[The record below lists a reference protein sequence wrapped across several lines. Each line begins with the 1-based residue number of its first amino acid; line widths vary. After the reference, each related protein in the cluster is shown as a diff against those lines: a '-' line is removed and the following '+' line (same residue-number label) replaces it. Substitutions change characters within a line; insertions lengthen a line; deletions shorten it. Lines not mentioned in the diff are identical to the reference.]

1 MGNVP
6 TESEILDAARP
17 LVAAGLALHWLRRR
31 EKAPIEA
38 NWSTAPVHTTV
49 SLAAAYRAGSNIGI
63 RLGEP
68 SRTAAGYVHLIDI
81 DIRDPNQ
88 AADAWVALLKLW
100 PDAKSA
106 PHVRSGSGGA
116 SEHRYFVTETPFRS
130 KKLAVSAGF
139 ELVFDPKLG
148 REVKK
153 RDWEIE
159 LFGTGKQA
167 VLPPSLHPDTGNPY
181 VWGSPLQTDLL
192 ELGIGPY
199 LSAQTVSG
207 WGVST
212 DEPALDEDD
221 DLFALVR
228 AEPMGLS
235 EAEIAAA
242 VDGVPPEW
250 VEDRDCWLQVGQAL
264 HHEYQGGAPGFER
277 WCEWSRQSAKFDIQD
292 QKRVWKSLRERSK
305 NPVRMASLIKVAGD
319 YRLASAHA
327 EMDDLLGSDCLL
339 GEPGTAVAVI
349 PAAPALAADLA
360 DLLGEVAPVQP
371 APKPGP
377 VIDPEWKS
385 YLHRN
390 EEGVIKATL
399 PNVQLIVRNDIRTRG
414 IIAFNEFTQDMV
426 LLRAPGTLRLKKESP
441 KPIRQLD
448 GRLWVMSDPLNGD
461 TWTDS
466 HDHALRAVIEAPER
480 QGGYGLKA
488 SVQDVR
494 AAIDMVAHE
503 NAFHPVRDYLQG
515 LAWDGVSRV
524 EGLFVDYLGS
534 ENNAYH
540 RAIARMTLVGAVTR
554 IFEPGHKFDFVPILE
569 GVQGKRKS
577 TFIEILARSWFS
589 ELEGDLHDRKQLVE
603 KMQGA
608 WILEIPELQGFSK
621 AEVTTIKG
629 FVSARKDKVRMA
641 YARRA
646 VEFPRQCIFMGS
658 TNDGE
663 YLKDSTG
670 GRRFWPVACN
680 IGEIDTARLARNVD
694 QVWAEAVALYREMR
708 RNCNAETL
716 PLYLSDQEAGREAG
730 ILQESRRAVGADD
743 VMAGQIEDW
752 LTQPIGADLG
762 LDDLEGETP
771 EYRTRTCLLEIW
783 VQMLGRD
790 KAAYTDRDQQLL
802 GRAMRKVE
810 GWRVSGARHRF
821 TGGIGQQRAYEKVG

>member
-1 MGNVP
+1 MGTVP
-6 TESEILDAARP
+6 TQSEILDAARP

-38 NWSTAPVHTTV
+38 DWPTAPFHTIE
-49 SLAAAYRAGSNIGI
+49 SLTAAYRQGSNIGI

-68 SRTAAGYVHLIDI
+68 SHTAAGYVHLIDI

-88 AADAWVALLKLW
+88 AADAWAALLKLW

-106 PHVRSGSGGA
+106 PFVLSGSGGA
-116 SEHRYFVTETPFRS
+116 SEHRYFVTEKPLRS
-130 KKLAVSAGF
+130 KKLAVSPGF
-139 ELVFDPKLG
+139 ELVFDPKKG

-167 VLPPSLHPDTGNPY
+167 VLPPSIHPDTGNPY
-181 VWGSPLQTDLL
+181 TWGLPIAADLL
-192 ELGIGPY
+192 ELGIGPI
-199 LSAQTVSG
+199 LSAETVQS

-212 DEPALDEDD
+212 DDLALDEDD

-242 VDGVPPEW
+242 VGGLPPEW

-305 NPVRMASLIKVAGD
+305 NPVRMASLIKAAGD
-319 YRLASAHA
+319 YRLAVAHA
-327 EMDDLLGSDCLL
+327 DMEELLG
-339 GEPGTAVAVI
+339 GEAGTALAVI
-349 PAAPALAADLA
+349 PAAPALADDLA
-360 DLLGEVAPVQP
+360 DLLGEVAQVK
-371 APKPGP
+371 PKPRPGP

-414 IIAFNEFTQDMV
+414 IIAFNEFTQELV

-448 GRLWVMSDPLNGD
+448 GRLWAIGDPLNGD
-461 TWTDS
+461 NWTDS
-466 HDHALRAVIEAPER
+466 HDHAVRAVIEAPER
-480 QGGYGLKA
+480 QGGYGLKS

-503 NAFHPVRDYLQG
+503 NAFHPVRDYLE
-515 LAWDGVSRV
+515 AAVWDGTSRV
-524 EGLFVDYLGS
+524 EGLFVDYLGA

-646 VEFPRQCIFMGS
+646 MEYPRQCIFMGS
-658 TNDGE
+658 TNDSE

-670 GRRFWPVACN
+670 GRRFWPVACSV
-680 IGEIDTARLARNVD
+680 GEIDTARLARHVD
-694 QVWAEAVALYREMR
+694 QLWAEAVTLYREMR
-708 RNCNAETL
+708 RNCNSETL
-716 PLYLSDQEAGREAG
+716 PLYLSDQEAGREAAR
-730 ILQESRRAVGADD
+730 LQESRRAESAEEGL
-743 VMAGQIEDW
+743 AGEITAW
-752 LTQPIGADLG
+752 LDKPIGADLG
-762 LDDLEGETP
+762 LDDLEGEEP
-771 EYRTRTCLLEIW
+771 RYRNQVCIRDVWVELMGREVSLLDQNKS
-783 VQMLGRD
+783 QMLS
-790 KAAYTDRDQQLL
+790 
-802 GRAMRKVE
+802 RAMRHVP
-810 GWRVSGARHRF
+810 GWYYDGRRRTARW
-821 TGGIGQQRAYEKVG
+821 GQQRVFRREGVDVFDPD